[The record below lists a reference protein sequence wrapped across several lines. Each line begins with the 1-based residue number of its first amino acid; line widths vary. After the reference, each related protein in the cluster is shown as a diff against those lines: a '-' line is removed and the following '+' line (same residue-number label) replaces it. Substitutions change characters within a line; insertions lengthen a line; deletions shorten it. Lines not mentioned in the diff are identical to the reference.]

1 MVSNAADQVTARLKL
16 LRERASTVAPKA
28 AVTAMAHTA
37 LTATQLELSR
47 TSHPRRTPTPSAPG
61 SPPSLITGTLR
72 RSIVAS
78 PAVPIGPGVW
88 RATVG
93 GTVIY
98 ARIQELGGQTGR
110 NHATTLP
117 PRPYLRPAAEKLA
130 SSGVLTEVGAKAFL
144 AALTA

>member
-1 MVSNAADQVTARLKL
+1 MDNAAEQVTARLKV
-16 LRERASTVAPKA
+16 LRERAATVAPKA

-72 RSIVAS
+72 RSIVAT
-78 PAVPIGPGVW
+78 PAAPAGPGRWV
-88 RATVG
+88 ATVG

-130 SSGVLTEVGAKAFL
+130 SSGVLTEVAAKAFL
-144 AALTA
+144 AALA